1 MRRINRPLF
10 RSGSQLRSFGRPT
23 STQSPKGENMARSGT
38 KQQHS
43 KKSARPTLCDPLAH
57 PVRLRILDVLS
68 EGPMSPVRFL
78 DEGLS
83 PIEFDKRERG
93 LSYIAYH
100 FRALEAAECI
110 ELIERNPRR
119 GATEHVYRSIQRAFF
134 SDNDFES
141 LPFKKR
147 QALSRS
153 SLQAFIAKT
162 DRAIQAGTFDSHTDR
177 TMVWTSCSID
187 QQGWEQIRDIFGDA
201 FHQAEKARKEAEL
214 RLRDQ
219 RAAGAEENADAM
231 PFTFALLGFETPP
244 RKLRI

>member
-1 MRRINRPLF
+1 
-10 RSGSQLRSFGRPT
+10 
-23 STQSPKGENMARSGT
+23 MARSGT

-43 KKSARPTLCDPLAH
+43 KKDAPPTLCGPLAH

-134 SDNDFES
+134 SDEEFES

-147 QALSRS
+147 QALSKS

-162 DRAIQAGTFDSHTDR
+162 DRAIQSGTFDSHFDR
-177 TMVWTSCSID
+177 TMVWTSCNVD
-187 QQGWEQIRDIFGDA
+187 QQGWDEIRDVLGDA
-201 FHQAEKARKEAEL
+201 FNRAEKARKEAEL

-219 RAAGAEENADAM
+219 RASGADHDTDVM
-231 PFTFALLGFETPP
+231 PYTFALLGFETPP
-244 RKLRI
+244 RKQRI

>member
-1 MRRINRPLF
+1 
-10 RSGSQLRSFGRPT
+10 
-23 STQSPKGENMARSGT
+23 MARSGT
-38 KQQHS
+38 KQQNS
-43 KKSARPTLCDPLAH
+43 RKKARPTLCDPLAH

-119 GATEHVYRSIQRAFF
+119 GATEHVYRSIQRAFV
-134 SDNDFES
+134 SDEDFES
-141 LPFKKR
+141 LPFEKR

-162 DRAIQAGTFDSHTDR
+162 DRAIQSGTFDSHSDR
-177 TMVWTSCSID
+177 TMVWTSCNID
-187 QQGWEQIRDIFGDA
+187 QEGWEQIRDILGDA
-201 FHQAEKARKEAEL
+201 FHRAEKARKEAEL

-219 RAAGAEENADAM
+219 RASGADDGADGM
-231 PFTFALLGFETPP
+231 PITFAFLGFGSPP
-244 RKLRI
+244 RKHRI

>member
-1 MRRINRPLF
+1 
-10 RSGSQLRSFGRPT
+10 
-23 STQSPKGENMARSGT
+23 MARSGG
-38 KQQHS
+38 KQQNS
-43 KKSARPTLCDPLAH
+43 KKGATPTLCSPLAH
-57 PVRLRILDVLS
+57 PVRARILDVLS
-68 EGPMSPVRFL
+68 EEPMSPVRFL

-100 FRALEAAECI
+100 FRALEEAECI
-110 ELIERNPRR
+110 ELIERVPRR
-119 GATEHVYRSIQRAFF
+119 GATEHIYRSIQRAFF

-147 QALSRS
+147 QALSKS

-162 DRAIQAGTFDSHTDR
+162 DRAILSGTFDNHSDR
-177 TMVWTSCSID
+177 TMVWTSCDVD
-187 QQGWEQIRDIFGDA
+187 QEGWDEIKGILGDA
-201 FHQAEKARKEAEL
+201 FERAETARKEAEM

-219 RAAGAEENADAM
+219 RAAGADEDVNAM

>member
-1 MRRINRPLF
+1 
-10 RSGSQLRSFGRPT
+10 
-23 STQSPKGENMARSGT
+23 MARRGT

-43 KKSARPTLCDPLAH
+43 KKDAPPTLCSPLAH
-57 PVRLRILDVLS
+57 PVRARILDVLS
-68 EGPMSPVRFL
+68 EEPMSPVRFL

-110 ELIERNPRR
+110 ELVERNPVR

-134 SDNDFES
+134 SDEDFES

-147 QALSRS
+147 QALSKS

-162 DRAIQAGTFDSHTDR
+162 DRAIQSGTFDSHSDR
-177 TMVWTSCSID
+177 TMVWTSCNVD
-187 QQGWEQIRDIFGDA
+187 QEGWEEIRDILGDA
-201 FHQAEKARKEAEL
+201 FHRAEETRKEAEL
-214 RLRDQ
+214 RLRD
-219 RAAGAEENADAM
+219 RGAAAADEKADGM
-231 PFTFALLGFETPP
+231 PFTFALLGFESPP
-244 RKLRI
+244 RKHRI